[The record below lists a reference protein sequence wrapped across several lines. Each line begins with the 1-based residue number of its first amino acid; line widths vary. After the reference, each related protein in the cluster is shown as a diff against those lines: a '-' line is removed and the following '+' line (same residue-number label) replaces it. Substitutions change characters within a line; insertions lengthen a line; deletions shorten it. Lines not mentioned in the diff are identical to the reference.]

1 MKFFELQK
9 PTAVAPFLLAFLT
22 ILGMRGGTGRTRS
35 LRFVCLLLAGWIL
48 LGIPKA
54 YFGFGDQLD
63 LNIRGY
69 SELLFLFNIDSKA
82 IIFYMNSA
90 KLEELVELVETMFV
104 RG

>member
-9 PTAVAPFLLAFLT
+9 PTAVAPFLLEFLT
-22 ILGMRGGTGRTRS
+22 ILGMRGGTGRTRL

-90 KLEELVELVETMFV
+90 KLEELVELVETMFG